1 MRIGTLAAI
10 RRYPVKSLRG
20 EVLQSVRVEESGIAG
35 DRGRAFFALEGARIG
50 KTYRGKEND
59 RLHLVHDAGDAA
71 VLASERGHAV
81 ELRQGDHFFDDAPIS
96 IIVDTWMESLSDHV
110 GYAVEWER
118 FRPNFFVRATGAVD
132 LETAFVGVGLTLG
145 TVRLRVR
152 SPIER
157 CVAVTYH
164 PQGEPA
170 DPRILRYLAQER
182 QALLGIYCDVVET
195 GTASVGDALI
205 TE

>member
-1 MRIGTLAAI
+1 MQIGTLAAI

-20 EVLQSVRVEESGIAG
+20 EVLQSVRVGESGIAG
-35 DRGRAFFALEGARIG
+35 DRERAFFALEGARAG
-50 KTYRGKEND
+50 KPYRGKEND
-59 RLHLVHDAGDAA
+59 RLHLTTDSGDAA
-71 VLASERGHAV
+71 ALARERGHAV
-81 ELRQGDHFFDDAPIS
+81 ELREGDHFFDDAPIS
-96 IIVDTWMESLSDHV
+96 ILVDTWMTTLNEHL

-118 FRPNFFVRATGAVD
+118 FRPNFFVRATGPVESEEA
-132 LETAFVGVGLTLG
+132 LQGVTLTLG
-145 TVRLRVR
+145 TARLRVR

-164 PQGEPA
+164 PDGEPS

-195 GTASVGDALI
+195 GTATVGDALLK
-205 TE
+205 E